1 MRLKN
6 IQVPAVEEINDP
18 DDLILFRIIDVIC
31 FKKPAFSITP
41 PKIIAQ
47 ITNHM
52 VSNIPNIPL
61 DDNKSVT
68 NGLDVLIDIEPYKDI
83 IVPENNAFE
92 EIISEFE
99 TSTTRPDWNIKAKT
113 DPKITPTNSAGTAF
127 ILL

>member
-1 MRLKN
+1 
-6 IQVPAVEEINDP
+6 
-18 DDLILFRIIDVIC
+18 
-31 FKKPAFSITP
+31 
-41 PKIIAQ
+41 
-47 ITNHM
+47 M

-92 EIISEFE
+92 ESVSEFE

-113 DPKITPTNSAGTAF
+113 YPKITPTNSAGTAF